1 MEQLYAQLN
10 TVRRRLQW
18 FRELAGI
25 RQGCLAGL
33 FAASL
38 WLAAGRLWPIEGAV
52 FYALAS
58 LALLT
63 AAGWLRGRLRQIPLV
78 EAAREMDI
86 PEAGKERQDFMTTAL
101 AFAGD
106 DSLPARLQRKQA
118 EEHGAAYVQEL
129 KRRLPLPRRRKGWW
143 VPFAVGALAVVLLA
157 VLPNP
162 MNQVLDQHRKEK
174 EWIHAQQEETDKRI
188 QELETKELEPLA
200 KDALSKE
207 LADLRQALDRS
218 REPAEALDNVEEAMQ
233 RLKEMQDKLD
243 LKQQQTSDWLANLKN
258 HHATEGL
265 ASPLEQKDSGNLDQ
279 KMDELRQ
286 KLPGMTPEERQGLAD
301 ALDEIAK
308 SAPEENEDAKR
319 LAEALKQAAS
329 AIESG
334 DQAMSDQAL
343 EKLAEALK
351 QQLQT
356 SENEAGQ
363 AEAAAALASALAKQG
378 MGLAEEMAASG
389 LAVSDTWSMGGSAEQ
404 LAAGEGGAGGG
415 EAGSE
420 AGSDPGAGQGAGGT
434 EEAGS
439 NPGAGTGTGNGAGNG
454 SGTGNG
460 SGSGQ
465 GQGQG
470 TGQGQGQGDG
480 AGLGSGGRTLVT
492 TPRDLKGSGNV
503 QTDGGP
509 STGGSVQKGGESPV
523 FDGVSRPY
531 EEVYSDYATEA
542 KRSLERRDLPQ
553 SMQSLVENYFTEIDP
568 GP

>member
-1 MEQLYAQLN
+1 M
-10 TVRRRLQW
+10 
-18 FRELAGI
+18 
-25 RQGCLAGL
+25 
-33 FAASL
+33 
-38 WLAAGRLWPIEGAV
+38 EGAI
-52 FYALAS
+52 FYALGS
-58 LALLT
+58 LVILT
-63 AAGWLRGRLRQIPLV
+63 AAGWLQGRLRKIPLA
-78 EAAREMDI
+78 EAAREMDT
-86 PEAGKERQDFMTTAL
+86 PEAGKERQDYMATAL
-101 AFAGD
+101 AFAGE
-106 DSLPARLQRKQA
+106 DSLPVRLQRKQA
-118 EEHGAAYVQEL
+118 EEHGAAYVLDL
-129 KRRLPLPRRRKGWW
+129 KQRLPLPRRRYWW
-143 VPFAVGALAVVLLA
+143 IPFASGVLAIILLI

-162 MNQVLDQHRKEK
+162 MDQVLDQHRKEK
-174 EWIHAQQEETDKRI
+174 EWIQAQQEETGKRI

-218 REPAEALDNVEEAMQ
+218 KEPAEALDNVEEAMQ
-233 RLKEMQDKLD
+233 RLKEMQEKLD
-243 LKQQQTSDWLANLKN
+243 LKQQQSREWLANWKN

-265 ASPLEQKDSGNLDQ
+265 ASALEQKDASDLNQ

-286 KLPGMTPEERQGLAD
+286 KQPGLSPEKRQSLAN
-301 ALDEIAK
+301 ALEQIAK
-308 SAPEENEDAKR
+308 SAPEGDADAKR

-334 DQAMSDQAL
+334 DQVKSDQAL
-343 EKLAEALK
+343 EQLAEALK
-351 QQLQT
+351 QQLRA
-356 SENEAGQ
+356 SDAESGQ

-378 MGLAEEMAASG
+378 MGLAENMAASG

-404 LAAGEGGAGGG
+404 LAAGDAYASGGEGGG
-415 EAGSE
+415 
-420 AGSDPGAGQGAGGT
+420 DPGAGQSSGGP
-434 EEAGS
+434 EGAGS
-439 NPGAGTGTGNGAGNG
+439 NPGAGAGTGNGTGTGNGSG

-460 SGSGQ
+460 SGSGSGS

-470 TGQGQGQGDG
+470 VGQGSGQGAGQGPG

-503 QTDGGP
+503 QVDGGP
-509 STGGSVQKGGESPV
+509 STGGSVQKGGDSPV